1 MKVMAPTSPSGRR
14 VSTDAGWFGQYALP
28 GFLGSLLMTFG
39 ALGVGWFPLSI
50 DILQWKVI
58 DFLQT
63 ETLGLALTR
72 SFVVVGAAL
81 LLQAWLV
88 VGIDAL
94 HEKIT
99 QPATIYLTFSAWCLP
114 LLAAPPLFSR
124 DVYSYYM
131 QGKMQLAGFNPYDSG
146 VSVVDGW
153 FQSGVDPLWGDAPTP
168 YGPAYLLI
176 ERGVAYVSADS
187 AMIAAYLFRA
197 VALIGVGL
205 MLFYVPKLARQH
217 GINPIAATWLA
228 VMNPLVVMHF
238 IAGAHNDA
246 LMVGLSCAALSLAL
260 NQRWITGT
268 VLATVALGMKPVAVV
283 VLPFIALIRAG
294 RGATWPLRI
303 RFGAITAAL
312 AFAAL
317 LGMSALAGTGPF
329 GWVASLSTPGTV
341 KSWLSPT
348 TALGMLIG
356 GPIRLL
362 GLGNHVDTAVA
373 ITRAIGSVALAIVL
387 IYLIAKPQG
396 RSGTRGAALS
406 FAALVALGP
415 VVQPWYLMWS
425 IPLLVVT
432 GLTHRQVRI
441 MVIAIA
447 AFTIHGIAN
456 SSATADTFIEFSDGV
471 AMILAGLTL
480 GIAMLASAQERQLIL
495 GDSNKIDLL
504 PRTPTEREIS
514 QATIL

>member
-1 MKVMAPTSPSGRR
+1 MNSTALPTSKWRFSQ
-14 VSTDAGWFGQYALP
+14 TDAGWFGQYALP
-28 GFLGSLLMTFG
+28 GFLGSLFMTVG
-39 ALGVGWFPLSI
+39 ALGVGWFPLSV
-50 DILQWKVI
+50 DVLQWKAI
-58 DFLQT
+58 EFLQT

-99 QPATIYLTFSAWCLP
+99 QPATIFLTFASWCLP

-131 QGKMQLAGFNPYDSG
+131 QGKMQIAGFNPYESG

-176 ERGVAYVSADS
+176 ERAVAYLSGDS
-187 AMIAAYLFRA
+187 AMVASYLFRA
-197 VALIGVGL
+197 VAVIGVGL
-205 MLFYVPKLARQH
+205 MLNYVPKLAKQH

-228 VMNPLVVMHF
+228 VLNPLVVMHF
-238 IAGAHNDA
+238 IAGAHNDS
-246 LMVGLSCAALSLAL
+246 LMVGLTCAALYLAL
-260 NQRWITGT
+260 TKKWF
-268 VLATVALGMKPVAVV
+268 LATLLATIALGMKPVAVV
-283 VLPFIALIRAG
+283 ALPFIALIRAG
-294 RGATWPLRI
+294 AGANWPTRI
-303 RFGAITAAL
+303 RFGALTATVSL
-312 AFAAL
+312 AIL

-348 TALGMLIG
+348 TALGLLIG

-362 GLGNHVDTAVA
+362 GLGNHVDTAVT
-373 ITRAIGSVALAIVL
+373 ITRAIGSVALAVTL
-387 IYLIAKPQG
+387 LYLIAKPQG

-471 AMILAGLTL
+471 AMILAGITL
-480 GIAMLASAQERQLIL
+480 GLAILASTSERQLIL
-495 GDSNKIDLL
+495 GDSAEIDLL
-504 PRTPTEREIS
+504 PRTDSEKEIS
-514 QATIL
+514 QNTIL